1 MDNIK
6 GKIDWKKEFFK
17 KNYKID
23 FANYKKTER
32 LNIETTINGKVYK
45 RQSNMIYSKKFPS
58 KRT

>member
-6 GKIDWKKEFFK
+6 EKIDWKKEFFK

-32 LNIETTINGKVYK
+32 LNIETTIN
-45 RQSNMIYSKKFPS
+45 SK
-58 KRT
+58 

>member
-6 GKIDWKKEFFK
+6 EKIDWKKEFFK
-17 KNYKID
+17 K
-23 FANYKKTER
+23 NYKKTER

-45 RQSNMIYSKKFPS
+45 LQSNMIYSKKFQS